1 MDVQGP
7 EKARPYLA
15 KAKATFPTLVDEEN
29 QLGQVFGFKVIPNG
43 LLIDEQGVIR
53 YLREGGFDI
62 RKPETAAIVGQWA
75 EGSDL
80 KDVEHTVGPSS
91 DGRAGHG
98 GDTKAMRRF
107 REGIEVYREG
117 RPQEAVALWR
127 EGLAF
132 EPDNLI
138 VRKQIWAVENPD
150 RFYDGAVDYGWQRE
164 QIEAGR

>member
-15 KAKATFPTLVDEEN
+15 KANATFPTLVDQEN

-62 RKPETAAIVGQWA
+62 RKPDTAAIVEQWA
-75 EGSDL
+75 AGSDL
-80 KDVEHTVGPSS
+80 SDIDHTSRG
-91 DGRAGHG
+91 GGH

-107 REGIEVYREG
+107 REGIELYREG
-117 RPQEAVALWR
+117 RSQEAVALWR

-138 VRKQIWAVENPD
+138 IRKQIWAVENPD